1 MFECQLYSYCRLTH
15 AHLII
20 TVKGILYMTG
30 LDILIVKLY
39 FCKKLIIQMKEN
51 IYNARY
57 ENSYNA

>member
-15 AHLII
+15 TDLII

-30 LDILIVKLY
+30 LDKLIVKLY
-39 FCKKLIIQMKEN
+39 FYKKLIIQMKEN

-57 ENSYNA
+57 ENSYNT

>member
-15 AHLII
+15 ADLII

-39 FCKKLIIQMKEN
+39 FYKKLIIQMNEN
-51 IYNARY
+51 IYNAR
-57 ENSYNA
+57 